1 MIPGYGGCL
10 TTLGDPFGKTPL
22 LAYVRNAGEEKYREI
37 YLRPRFR
44 LLIAGDLPEN
54 YVVG

>member
-22 LAYVRNAGEEKYREI
+22 LANVRNAGEEKYREI